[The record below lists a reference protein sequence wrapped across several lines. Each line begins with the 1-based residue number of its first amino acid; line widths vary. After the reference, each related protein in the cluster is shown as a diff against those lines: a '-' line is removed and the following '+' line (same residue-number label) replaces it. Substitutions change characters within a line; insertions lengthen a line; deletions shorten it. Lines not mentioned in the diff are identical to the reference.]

1 MRIDSPSRDVVFH
14 EKRFPL
20 AVVTSSTESLS
31 LAPASVLP
39 PIIFPSSVSTRP
51 SHPVIVSPYMSSSS
65 HSPPSSAE
73 QSMPSSLSGSDDL
86 HVRTHP
92 MCTRSMNIIIQQR
105 QLTDGTIRYPIPR
118 VLLAETQS
126 AGVEPTCFSKAIIV
140 PKWRNAMQVEFNALL
155 QNQTWVLVPPQSSH
169 NVVGRKWVFKLKR
182 RADGSIER
190 HKARLVAKGFH
201 QQAGLDYSETY
212 SPVVKPT
219 TIRTVLSIA
228 HSSGWPLKQID
239 IQNAFLHGFLSEDV
253 YMVQPPGFINPNCP
267 QHVCKLQK
275 ALYGLKQVPR
285 AWFSRLS
292 TILLQLGFVGSKA
305 DSSLFIYR
313 NKNVTMYI
321 LIYVDDIIITA
332 SVPVAITELLQLLS
346 TDFAVKELG
355 DLHYFLGVEVIKVK
369 SGLLLSQRRYILDL
383 LKKTN
388 MIEAK
393 PITSPMAS
401 SSTLSA
407 FTGDPVEDPS
417 LYRSTV
423 GSLQYLS
430 LTRPDLSFV
439 VNRVFQFMH
448 RPLKPH
454 WQAVKRILR
463 YLKHTPSHGLLL
475 HRTSST
481 TLAAYSDA
489 DWAGCSDDRRSTGAY
504 CVFLGSNLISWS
516 SRKQP
521 TVSRSSTEAEY
532 KAVANTTAELLW
544 IRALLLDLGIGLSS
558 TPTLWCD
565 NIGATYMS
573 VNPVFHARTKHVEI
587 DFHFVRDH
595 VADKSLNIRFIP
607 SSDQLADV
615 LTKPLVS
622 NRFQLLCSKLN
633 VSSPSLILREGINTT
648 HTQDSQSKYE
658 SCALQS
664 IRKTSD
670 RTTSSIRSSS
680 VDMIR

>member
-1 MRIDSPSRDVVFH
+1 MRIDSPLLLFLH
-14 EKRFPL
+14 PQFLYHLPHL
-20 AVVTSSTESLS
+20 QFF
-31 LAPASVLP
+31 P
-39 PIIFPSSVSTRP
+39 PILFPASVSTRP
-51 SHPVIVSPYMSSSS
+51 SHPVLVSPSMSSSS
-65 HSPPSSAE
+65 QSPTSSAE
-73 QSMPSSLSGSDDL
+73 QSMPSSLFGPDDL
-86 HVRTHP
+86 PVRTHP
-92 MCTRSMNIIIQQR
+92 MCTRSMNNIIQQR

-126 AGVEPTCFSKAIIV
+126 AGVEPTCFSKAITV
-140 PKWRNAMQVEFNALL
+140 PECRNAMQVEYNALL
-155 QNQTWVLVPPQSSH
+155 QNQTHVLVPPQSSH
-169 NVVGRKWVFKLKR
+169 NVVGCKWVFKLKR

-201 QQAGLDYSETY
+201 QQAGLDYGETF

-219 TIRTVLSIA
+219 TVWTVLSIA
-228 HSSGWPLKQID
+228 HSVGWPLKQID
-239 IQNAFLHGFLSEDV
+239 IQNAFLHSFLSEDV

-275 ALYGLKQVPR
+275 AIYGLKQAPR

-292 TILLQLGFVGSKA
+292 TKLLQLGFVGSKA

-313 NKNVTMYI
+313 TKDVTMYL
-321 LIYVDDIIITA
+321 LIYMDDIIITA
-332 SVPVAITELLQLLS
+332 SVPAAITELLQLLS
-346 TDFAVKELG
+346 NDFAVKELG

-369 SGLLLSQRRYILDL
+369 FGLLLSQHRYILDL

-393 PITSPMAS
+393 PVTSPMAS

-407 FTGDPVEDPS
+407 FPGDPMEDPS
-417 LYRSTV
+417 LYRSTI

-430 LTRPDLSFV
+430 LTCPDLSFA
-439 VNRVFQFMH
+439 VNRVCQFMH

-454 WQAVKRILR
+454 WQAVKQILR

-489 DWAGCSDDRRSTGAY
+489 NWAGCSDDRCSTGAY

-544 IRALLLDLGIGLSS
+544 VRALLLDLGIGLSS

-565 NIGATYMS
+565 NIGATYIS
-573 VNPVFHARTKHVEI
+573 VNLVFHARTKHVEI
-587 DFHFVRDH
+587 DFYFVRDR

-633 VSSPSLILREGINTT
+633 VSSPLLILREGINTT
-648 HTQDSQSKYE
+648 HAQDSQSKFE

-670 RTTSSIRSSS
+670 RTTSPIRSSS
-680 VDMIR
+680 ADMIR

>member
-1 MRIDSPSRDVVFH
+1 
-14 EKRFPL
+14 
-20 AVVTSSTESLS
+20 
-31 LAPASVLP
+31 
-39 PIIFPSSVSTRP
+39 
-51 SHPVIVSPYMSSSS
+51 
-65 HSPPSSAE
+65 
-73 QSMPSSLSGSDDL
+73 
-86 HVRTHP
+86 
-92 MCTRSMNIIIQQR
+92 
-105 QLTDGTIRYPIPR
+105 
-118 VLLAETQS
+118 
-126 AGVEPTCFSKAIIV
+126 
-140 PKWRNAMQVEFNALL
+140 
-155 QNQTWVLVPPQSSH
+155 
-169 NVVGRKWVFKLKR
+169 
-182 RADGSIER
+182 
-190 HKARLVAKGFH
+190 
-201 QQAGLDYSETY
+201 
-212 SPVVKPT
+212 
-219 TIRTVLSIA
+219 
-228 HSSGWPLKQID
+228 
-239 IQNAFLHGFLSEDV
+239 
-253 YMVQPPGFINPNCP
+253 MVQPPGFINPNCP

-275 ALYGLKQVPR
+275 ALYGLKQAPR

-292 TILLQLGFVGSKA
+292 TTLLQLGFVGSKA

-313 NKNVTMYI
+313 NKNVTMYL
-321 LIYVDDIIITA
+321 LIYVDDIIIIA
-332 SVPVAITELLQLLS
+332 SVLAAITELLQLLS

-355 DLHYFLGVEVIKVK
+355 DLHYFLGVEVTKVK
-369 SGLLLSQRRYILDL
+369 FGLRLSQRRYILDL
-383 LKKTN
+383 LKKAN

-393 PITSPMAS
+393 PVTSPMTS
-401 SSTLSA
+401 SSSLSA
-407 FTGDPVEDPS
+407 FTGDPMEDPS
-417 LYRSTV
+417 LYRSVV

-430 LTRPDLSFV
+430 LTRPDLSFA
-439 VNRVFQFMH
+439 VNRVCQFMH

-463 YLKHTPSHGLLL
+463 YLKHTPPHGLLL

-489 DWAGCSDDRRSTGAY
+489 DWAGCSDDRCSTGAY

-573 VNPVFHARTKHVEI
+573 VNPIFHAHTKHVEI

-622 NRFQLLCSKLN
+622 NRFQLQCSKLN
-633 VSSPSLILREGINTT
+633 VSSPPLILREGIYTT
-648 HTQDSQSKYE
+648 HAQDS
-658 SCALQS
+658 
-664 IRKTSD
+664 
-670 RTTSSIRSSS
+670 
-680 VDMIR
+680 